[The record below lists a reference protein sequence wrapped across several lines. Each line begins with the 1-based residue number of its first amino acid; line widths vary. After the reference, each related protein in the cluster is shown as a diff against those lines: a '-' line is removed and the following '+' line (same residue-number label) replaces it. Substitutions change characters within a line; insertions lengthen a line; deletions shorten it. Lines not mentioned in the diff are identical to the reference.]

1 MKVTLYNEEVD
12 LATYCGDDLR
22 HFMTDLLEDIEFAV
36 ANNRDKD
43 YDHALE
49 VFNET
54 LEYILYERR
63 A

>member
-1 MKVTLYNEEVD
+1 MKVRLYDQTYD
-12 LATYCGDDLR
+12 LTTYCGDDLR

-36 ANNRDKD
+36 AHNRDKD

-63 A
+63 V